1 MIDLADGPALL
12 ISGEKI
18 TASHRARDAYV
29 YVRQSTLLQA
39 RVHTESLARQY
50 DLRQRATALGWP
62 AHQVVVIDEDLG
74 RSGAS
79 AAGRSGFSELVADVG
94 LGRAGIILAL
104 EVSRLARSN
113 ADWYQLLDLC
123 ALTDTLIAD
132 ADGIYQPGSYNDR
145 LILGL
150 KGTMSEAEL
159 HLIRSRLTEGLRHKA
174 ARGELRQNLP
184 VGLDYDPADTVII
197 TPDEAVREAI
207 ATVYRRFA
215 ELGSARAVLLS
226 LRGDG
231 LLLPRRAG
239 GSGAGRI
246 TWAQASYPAV
256 HDFLTN
262 PAYAGAFVFGRTR
275 TEKRVDASGRLITSV
290 RLLPRE
296 QWAVLITDHHPGYVS
311 WETYEA
317 TAARLRANWRP
328 PRGHGGGPPREGR
341 ALLQGLLRCGRCGR
355 IMQTGYSGTAGN
367 SPRYVC
373 ARAKQLYAGE
383 HVCQSI
389 GGIRLEQVI
398 LAELFTVLEPASLEA
413 TARALAEAEDH
424 YRRNLAA
431 FGLAVER
438 ARYEAERARRQ
449 YDAVEPE
456 NRLVARTLERAWEDK
471 LAAARQAENDLRAQ
485 QARRPVSLTSEE
497 LAWITMAGA
506 DIKAVFHAPAT
517 TIPERKQLLRAVIR
531 EVVVTI
537 HADTRVADLK
547 IIWQGGAATDLTMPM
562 TKKGGRLTKATSEDV
577 IDLVRRLA
585 ASYDDKTIAAVL
597 GKQHRRTATGLPWT
611 RARVAT
617 LRAQHHIPACQRKPG
632 NVAPGGDDVL
642 VVTISKAEKI
652 LGVSRVTLYRWLRDG
667 FIIGEQLTPGAPW
680 QIRIDQALR
689 DKIRPEAPA
698 GWLPLDAAAQA
709 LGVARQTVLHKV
721 QRGEL
726 QAVHVNRGR
735 RKGLRIQAKPDQA
748 GLFDTPDKEKGAVLT
763 MTGRADQQDVGG
775 VFQVAAGGQLADQG
789 GVGGGGGVVVE
800 VLQGGRGGQGREA
813 EPPGQ
818 AAGLVRGHLDG
829 QEPFQCG
836 GHGQALG
843 AGLVQ
848 DGGERLGGVVQLQHG
863 EVGAE
868 LLVEAG
874 LGGRGRCPGRG
885 FRCWHG
891 DSPDRAGMTAVR
903 GPGCCGRARRRR
915 NGRGR

>member
-1 MIDLADGPALL
+1 VIDLADGPALL

-29 YVRQSTLLQA
+29 YVRQSTLLQV

-79 AAGRSGFSELVADVG
+79 AAGRAGFSELVADVG
-94 LGRAGIILAL
+94 LGKAGIILAL

-132 ADGIYQPGSYNDR
+132 GDGIYHPGSYNDR

-184 VGLDYDPADTVII
+184 VGLDYDLAGAVMI
-197 TPDEAVREAI
+197 TPDEAVAEAI
-207 ATVYRRFA
+207 AAVYRRFG

-231 LLLPRRAG
+231 LLLPRRAS
-239 GSGAGRI
+239 GSRSGRI

-256 HDFLTN
+256 HDLLTN

-275 TEKRVDASGRLITSV
+275 TEKRLDPSSGRVITSV

-296 QWAVLITDHHPGYVS
+296 QWAVLITDHHRGYVS

-328 PRGHGGGPPREGR
+328 PRGHGGGAPREGR

-398 LAELFTVLEPASLEA
+398 LAELFKVLEPASLEA
-413 TARALAEAEDH
+413 TAKALAEAEAH

-431 FGLAVER
+431 FELAVER
-438 ARYEAERARRQ
+438 ARYEAGRARRQ
-449 YDAVEPE
+449 YDQVEPE
-456 NRLVARTLERAWEDK
+456 NRLVARTLERAWEDR
-471 LAAARQAENDLRAQ
+471 LAAVRHAENDLRAQ

-497 LAWITMAGA
+497 LAWITTAGA
-506 DIKAVFHAPAT
+506 DIAAVFRAPAT
-517 TIPERKQLLRAVIR
+517 TVPERKQLLRAAIS
-531 EVVVTI
+531 EAVVTI
-537 HADTRVADLK
+537 HTDTRVADLK
-547 IIWQGGAATDLTMPM
+547 IIWQGGAATDLAMAM
-562 TKKGGRLTKATSEDV
+562 NKKGGRLTKATSEDV

-611 RARVAT
+611 RARVAV
-617 LRAQHHIPACQRKPG
+617 LRAQHRIPACQHKPG
-632 NVAPGGDDVL
+632 NVAPGGEDVL

-667 FIIGEQLTPGAPW
+667 FITGEQMTPGAPW

-689 DKIRPEAPA
+689 DKIRPEAPN

-735 RKGLRIQAKPDQA
+735 RKGLRIQVKHDQA
-748 GLFDTPDKEKGAVLT
+748 GLFDTPDKQKGAVLT
-763 MTGRADQQDVGG
+763 MAGRAEEDHVLLRGGEVQGAQVGDDLAP
-775 VFQVAAGGQLADQG
+775 QAAS
-789 GVGGGGGVVVE
+789 VVE
-800 VLQGGRGGQGREA
+800 GELLQALAGRNRA
-813 EPPGQ
+813 ARIRPSPPWDSRAATSRCRQ
-818 AAGLVRGHLDG
+818 AARNSSW
-829 QEPFQCG
+829 
-836 GHGQALG
+836 
-843 AGLVQ
+843 VQ
-848 DGGERLGGVVQLQHG
+848 DSARARSASRGTDSRS
-863 EVGAE
+863 VGAFSAR
-868 LLVEAG
+868 VRNAI
-874 LGGRGRCPGRG
+874 
-885 FRCWHG
+885 
-891 DSPDRAGMTAVR
+891 SAVVSR
-903 GPGCCGRARRRR
+903 EDAKS
-915 NGRGR
+915 